1 MAISRLSISNPSANT
16 DTLLY
21 TRIGSRVAL
30 VSVIATNKVATSA
43 NLRVWVVPQ
52 GQDSTPANHFYVT
65 YDTAV
70 LGNDALETH
79 RFPLTPLD
87 KLYIRTDSGNLS
99 IVLTGIDNTNV
110 SGTEFTDVQDKAY
123 SKANLF
129 MMMGA

>member
-1 MAISRLSISNPSANT
+1 VAISRLSISNPSANT

-43 NLRVWVVPQ
+43 TLRVWVVPQ

-65 YDTAV
+65 YDAAV

-87 KLYIRTDSGNLS
+87 KLYIRTDSANLS
-99 IVLTGIDNTNV
+99 LVLTGIDNTNV

>member
-43 NLRVWVVPQ
+43 TLRVWVVPQ

-65 YDTAV
+65 YDAAV

-87 KLYIRTDSGNLS
+87 KLYIRTDSANLS
-99 IVLTGIDNTNV
+99 LVLTGIDNTNV

>member
-30 VSVIATNKVATSA
+30 VSVIATNKTAT
-43 NLRVWVVPQ
+43 P
-52 GQDSTPANHFYVT
+52 DSTPANHFYVT
-65 YDTAV
+65 YDAAV

-87 KLYIRTDSGNLS
+87 KLYIRTDSANLS
-99 IVLTGIDNTNV
+99 LVLTGIDNTNV

>member
-30 VSVIATNKVATSA
+30 VSVIATNKTATSA
-43 NLRVWVVPQ
+43 TLRVWVVPQ

-65 YDTAV
+65 YDAAV

-87 KLYIRTDSGNLS
+87 KLYIRTDSANLS
-99 IVLTGIDNTNV
+99 LVLTGIDNTNV

>member
-1 MAISRLSISNPSANT
+1 MAISRLSISKPSANT

-30 VSVIATNKVATSA
+30 VSVIATNKTATSA
-43 NLRVWVVPQ
+43 TLRVWVVPQ

-65 YDTAV
+65 YDAAV

-87 KLYIRTDSGNLS
+87 KLYIRTDSANLS
-99 IVLTGIDNTNV
+99 LVLTGIDNTNV

>member
-30 VSVIATNKVATSA
+30 VSVIATNKTATPA
-43 NLRVWVVPQ
+43 TLRVWVVPQ

-65 YDTAV
+65 YDAAV

-87 KLYIRTDSGNLS
+87 KLYIRTDSANLS
-99 IVLTGIDNTNV
+99 LVLTGIDNTNV
-110 SGTEFTDVQDKAY
+110 SGTEFTVVQDQAS

>member
-30 VSVIATNKVATSA
+30 VSVIATNKTATPA
-43 NLRVWVVPQ
+43 TLRVWVVPQ

-65 YDTAV
+65 YDAAV

-87 KLYIRTDSGNLS
+87 KLYIRTDSANLS
-99 IVLTGIDNTNV
+99 LVLTGIDNTNV

>member
-1 MAISRLSISNPSANT
+1 MAISRLSISNPSADT

-30 VSVIATNKVATSA
+30 VSVIATNKVATPA